1 MSFERE
7 EAEVALIK
15 ARTGLARS
23 CDYAVV
29 ALYLFFCAF
38 GGFTFFGLLGERQT
52 ACAYW
57 KSLEAKCHD
66 DACLLKASTTRPW
79 GCASDPRSP

>member
-1 MSFERE
+1 MSTERE
-7 EAEVALIK
+7 QVEVALIK
-15 ARTGLARS
+15 ARAGLARS

-52 ACAYW
+52 ACAFW
-57 KSLEAKCHD
+57 QSLEAECQD
-66 DACLLKASTTRPW
+66 DACLLKASAIRPW
-79 GCASDPRSP
+79 SCAPRSP

>member
-1 MSFERE
+1 MSTERE

-15 ARTGLARS
+15 ARAGLARS

-52 ACAYW
+52 ACSFW
-57 KSLEAKCHD
+57 QSLEAKCHD
-66 DACLLKASTTRPW
+66 DACLLKASTIRPW
-79 GCASDPRSP
+79 SCAPRSP